1 MGEDSSVVWFAL
13 ISKRN
18 ILADTP
24 SDDTQRM
31 FMGNSSPVC
40 KFVDPPRTGR
50 IGTGKLITQELGTK
64 KLGNLEL
71 GNSPPVCK
79 FVDAPRTGMS
89 GTPQFVVST
98 HPDIYNLSNTGARGI
113 SGKRTRS
120 Q

>member
-1 MGEDSSVVWFAL
+1 MGKDLVEDSSVVWFAL

-40 KFVDPPRTGR
+40 KFVDAPRTGR

-64 KLGNLEL
+64 KLGNWETWNWETRHLFASLLMLREL
-71 GNSPPVCK
+71 G
-79 FVDAPRTGMS
+79 
-89 GTPQFVVST
+89 
-98 HPDIYNLSNTGARGI
+98 
-113 SGKRTRS
+113 
-120 Q
+120 